1 MDDNDRIIE
10 VSDKYP
16 LPQGDGVTK
25 YPWAV
30 LEVGDSFFVPG
41 IGNGSSLGS
50 SRATASRKYG
60 HTYTI
65 RKVEGGIRVWRV
77 T

>member
-1 MDDNDRIIE
+1 MTLPVTDAYPIPK
-10 VSDKYP
+10 DKGKTGP
-16 LPQGDGVTK
+16 NAK
-25 YPWAV
+25 YPWATIK
-30 LEVGDSFFVPG
+30 VGESFFVAG
-41 IGNGSSLGS
+41 KKSAGYLGGS
-50 SRATASRKYG
+50 RTCAMKKYG